1 MPAPFTSLP
10 CWYNLRTDGP
20 MPCASTTLDC
30 VRALSSG
37 APQPTAAPLS
47 WRVAGDGTVMG
58 KEQTFGAFST
68 TLMSFRKSTP
78 SFCKTPSR
86 KPCDSPSVAPGFIA
100 ANSRGYSFACS
111 KAADSCLAVWVASN
125 YMRTHC

>member
-20 MPCASTTLDC
+20 MPCASTILDN
-30 VRALSSG
+30 VRPFGSG
-37 APQPTAAPLS
+37 ARQLIAAPLS
-47 WRVAGDGTVMG
+47 TRLASDGTVTG
-58 KEQTFGAFST
+58 KVQTFGAFST

-78 SFCKTPSR
+78 SFCRTPSR

-111 KAADSCLAVWVASN
+111 KAADSCRAVWVASN
-125 YMRTHC
+125 YMRTHR